1 MEEVTLD
8 GVLGDRKEPA
18 VQRREDACSEQRTV
32 RQRSRDGEGR
42 RPGPPGSRAHAPS
55 DAMDPS
61 QGFPR
66 NTGVSFK
73 LLHAL
78 DWSTELE
85 LGLFPPH
92 SPHLEKWNFKE
103 KASNGVCTIS
113 SSERLSSLPASLG
126 AQRCCPRAP
135 PPVPALPCAW
145 DQRVGGLRGLREAP
159 GATLC
164 T

>member
-1 MEEVTLD
+1 MD

-18 VQRREDACSEQRTV
+18 MQRREDACSEQRTV
-32 RQRSRDGEGR
+32 RQRPRDGEGR
-42 RPGPPGSRAHAPS
+42 KPGPPGSRAHAPS
-55 DAMDPS
+55 DAMDAS
-61 QGFPR
+61 QCFPR

-78 DWSTELE
+78 DRSTELE
-85 LGLFPPH
+85 LGLFFPH
-92 SPHLEKWNFKE
+92 ILPIWKKWNFKE

-135 PPVPALPCAW
+135 LPVPALPCTC

-159 GATLC
+159 GPTSC